1 MKRFKYLHT
10 IVAMIMLLGMSSL
23 SAQNSDYPGNY
34 AKAPRFKA
42 LLCYSETAEP
52 AHVEFG
58 HQAVD
63 FFKDLTVGN
72 GFILDVA
79 TDFSG
84 YDYQKLAD
92 YVW

>member
-1 MKRFKYLHT
+1 MKISSIR
-10 IVAMIMLLGMSSL
+10 ILLSLFFLVCGLSL
-23 SAQNSDYPGNY
+23 SAQSDYPGNY

-58 HQAVD
+58 RQAVD
-63 FFKDLTVGN
+63 FFNDLTVGN

-79 TDFSG
+79 KDLTCLL
-84 YDYQKLAD
+84 YT
-92 YVW
+92 